1 VINKMPDIKVTNEQN
16 HIYVFI
22 DKDIDD
28 FKNEL
33 VIDEIDFNKPVELHI
48 KKKDMHIINETPD
61 IDDDL
66 VDLLDEFGSEFEI
79 YIEDSDEIVLGF
91 IVNDTN
97 KFFGCHNAFSLL
109 ISRILNKYKEK
120 KISTHQ

>member
-1 VINKMPDIKVTNEQN
+1 MPDIKVTNKQN

-33 VIDEIDFNKPVELHI
+33 NIDEIDFNKPVELHI

-61 IDDDL
+61 IDNDL

-97 KFFGCHNAFSLL
+97 KFFGWHNAFSLL

>member
-1 VINKMPDIKVTNEQN
+1 MNKT
-16 HIYVFI
+16 
-22 DKDIDD
+22 KDIDD

-33 VIDEIDFNKPVELHI
+33 NIDEIDFNKPVELHI
-48 KKKDMHIINETPD
+48 INETPD
-61 IDDDL
+61 I
-66 VDLLDEFGSEFEI
+66 DEFGSEFEI
-79 YIEDSDEIVLGF
+79 YEIVLGF

-97 KFFGCHNAFSLL
+97 KFFGWHNAFSLL